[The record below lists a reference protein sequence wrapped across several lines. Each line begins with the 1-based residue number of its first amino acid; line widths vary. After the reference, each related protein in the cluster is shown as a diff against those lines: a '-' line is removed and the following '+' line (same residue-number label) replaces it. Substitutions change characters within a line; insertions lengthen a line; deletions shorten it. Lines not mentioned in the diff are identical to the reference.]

1 MLFIS
6 GKLGAQNL
14 FFHKKVSGLNL
25 HAIILPANYKNDHP
39 VPEFIY
45 SNVKKKKKVYLLNLS
60 IKSTER
66 SRWSHTS
73 VFIGSPFRVLQIA
86 NC

>member
-25 HAIILPANYKNDHP
+25 HAIILHANYKNDHP
-39 VPEFIY
+39 EPEFIY
-45 SNVKKKKKVYLLNLS
+45 SNVK
-60 IKSTER
+60 
-66 SRWSHTS
+66 
-73 VFIGSPFRVLQIA
+73 
-86 NC
+86 